1 MIPDLISDGKN
12 RAAQALENWLVRDG
26 DWNDALAALIART
39 GASTLMINRW
49 LSGEVKPSAHT
60 IEAIGRLTDGAVTGA
75 MWDEMVLPTVIGI
88 DPDDLRGEASAM
100 FNINDAIPATVAP
113 VPTPALLCEISGP
126 LGTMPSGAPFRV
138 ITDPVAPGLF
148 VLAGPGVALVLDES
162 LGWAMR
168 EALTM
173 GLQDIRA
180 EARPIAAAAG
190 RTIG

>member
-1 MIPDLISDGKN
+1 MIAGANNRGAAALMLCRLQADADGKPITA
-12 RAAQALENWLVRDG
+12 RLTDIAGGWQGLE
-26 DWNDALAALIART
+26 
-39 GASTLMINRW
+39 RW
-49 LSGEVKPSAHT
+49 ESGEVLPGES
-60 IEAIGRLTDGAVTGA
+60 EREEIGRLTDGAVTGA
-75 MWDEMVLPTVIGI
+75 MWDEAVPAGVQSANEETGNVIAFSRFSKTI
-88 DPDDLRGEASAM
+88 DLER
-100 FNINDAIPATVAP
+100 PAPA
-113 VPTPALLCEISGP
+113 PALLCEISGP

-138 ITDPVAPGLF
+138 MTDPVAPGLF

-162 LGWAMR
+162 LGWAMC